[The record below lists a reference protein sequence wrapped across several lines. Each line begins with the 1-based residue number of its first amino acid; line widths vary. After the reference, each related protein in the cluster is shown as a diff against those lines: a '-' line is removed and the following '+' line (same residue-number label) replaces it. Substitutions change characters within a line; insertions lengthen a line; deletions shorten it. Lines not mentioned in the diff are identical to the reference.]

1 MGKFNFQP
9 DLNLTET
16 VFGNQIE
23 YQHWEAME
31 LTGYPIKFIKAV
43 DVSEDEIFN
52 ESTSRSFLASNGYE
66 MKCKRSDDS
75 VYAGS
80 EVFGGFGYTPS
91 YNDSI
96 FVAVKYFKDVE
107 LVPEEQDLIYDAT
120 QNILFQITKVDTLLE
135 AQQSIRINDRMFSY
149 RIYMKHYT
157 YGYKDSI
164 DTELSNEMLESHIND
179 DVLSS
184 MNDSLISAIA
194 DMDVMDETR
203 IDEVFGDLR

>member
-9 DLNLTET
+9 DLNLVET
-16 VFGNQIE
+16 SFGNQVE
-23 YQHWEAME
+23 YMHWEAME
-31 LTGYPIKFIKAV
+31 LTGYPIKFIKAI
-43 DVSEDEIFN
+43 DSTEDEIFN
-52 ESTSRSFLASNGYE
+52 ETTSRSFIAANGYP

-80 EVFGGFGYTPS
+80 EVFGGFGYTPN

-96 FVAVKYFKDVE
+96 FVAVKYFKDSDI
-107 LVPEEQDLIYDAT
+107 VPEEQDLVFDET

-135 AQQSIRINDRMFSY
+135 TQQSMRINDRQFSY
-149 RIYMKHYT
+149 KIYLKHYT

-164 DTELSNEMLESHIND
+164 DTELSDEMFEDHVKD
-179 DVLSS
+179 DVLAS

-203 IDEVFGDLR
+203 IDEIFGDLR